1 MPMFLVETQHEATEK
16 ACSRSLDAAIAQG
29 SHFLT
34 NIQWGC
40 DDDVHKTWIF
50 IEADTKAEIL
60 TMIPPMDRA
69 ASTIVAVRKI
79 TPEDAR
85 SMHQANDS

>member
-1 MPMFLVETQHEATEK
+1 MATFFVETEHEPTER

-40 DDDVHKTWIF
+40 DDDVHKTWLF
-50 IEADTKAEIL
+50 IEADTKAEVL
-60 TMIPPMDRA
+60 AMIPPMDRA

-79 TPEDAR
+79 TPQEAR
-85 SMHQANDS
+85 EKHQASDS

>member
-1 MPMFLVETQHEATEK
+1 MPMFLVETSHDASPN
-16 ACSRSLDAAIAQG
+16 ACSRSLDAAVAQG

-40 DDDVHKTWIF
+40 DDDVHKAWIF
-50 IEADTKAEIL
+50 IEAETKSEVL

-69 ASTIVAVRKI
+69 DSVIVAVRRF
-79 TPEDAR
+79 TAEEAR
-85 SMHQANDS
+85 EMHAQHGS

>member
-1 MPMFLVETQHEATEK
+1 MPMFLVETTHEPSAN
-16 ACSRSLDAAIAQG
+16 ACSRSLDAAVAQG

-34 NIQWGC
+34 NIQWDC

-50 IEADTKAEIL
+50 IEADTKSEVL

-69 ASTIVAVRKI
+69 DSVVVAVRKF
-79 TPEDAR
+79 TPEEAR
-85 SMHQANDS
+85 EMHTKHGS

>member
-1 MPMFLVETQHEATEK
+1 MATFLVETTHDPSPN
-16 ACSRSLDAAIAQG
+16 ACMRSLDAAVAQG

-50 IEADTKAEIL
+50 IEADSKSEVL

-69 ASTIVAVRKI
+69 DSVIVSVRKF
-79 TPEDAR
+79 TAEEAR
-85 SMHQANDS
+85 EMHGKHD